1 MSVLVNAEY
10 SPGSG
15 PWWGIALGG
24 GTGEGAS
31 PLPAGGGI
39 ANPDTRWK
47 AVSAIQ
53 CWLVLTSLR
62 TRVSNDTGGFG
73 GGILVPTFRSKTIPS
88 WNNERV
94 DRFAVWCGCVGV
106 IASRTRRARRT
117 VFPPPSPFALFA
129 NFRVRPRQLA
139 LVL

>member
-15 PWWGIALGG
+15 PWWGIAPGV

-31 PLPAGGGI
+31 PLPAGGGT

-53 CWLVLTSLR
+53 CWLVSCQ
-62 TRVSNDTGGFG
+62 SFN
-73 GGILVPTFRSKTIPS
+73 
-88 WNNERV
+88 
-94 DRFAVWCGCVGV
+94 VGYG
-106 IASRTRRARRT
+106 RARACCHLQCRDL
-117 VFPPPSPFALFA
+117 PSLFA
-129 NFRVRPRQLA
+129 SSRLRVRGTREYQRLTRSREGREGA
-139 LVL
+139 